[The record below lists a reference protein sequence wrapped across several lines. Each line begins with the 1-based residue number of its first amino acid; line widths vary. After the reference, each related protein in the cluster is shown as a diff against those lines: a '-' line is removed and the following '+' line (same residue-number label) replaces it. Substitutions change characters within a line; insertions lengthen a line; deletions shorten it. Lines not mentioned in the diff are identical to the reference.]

1 MKYCFLRSPTE
12 GLICFA
18 EKYGTNGQPLIG
30 YMDIKG
36 NMKITPNYSV
46 GFEFLD
52 GIAAVENQNGKLG
65 YITKEGKIAVEFIF
79 DDLLPLS
86 EGGATVWIGI
96 KKGEVDRK
104 GKVIIE
110 PK

>member
-1 MKYCFLRSPTE
+1 
-12 GLICFA
+12 
-18 EKYGTNGQPLIG
+18 
-30 YMDIKG
+30 MDIKG